1 MYRLVESIRI
11 ENRQLQHVDLHN
23 TRFNAAREKLF
34 GCKSK
39 VSLSDIIN
47 IPSSLTNERHKCRVI
62 TDGED
67 FQIEIDPYTQ
77 RTIKS
82 LKVVFNNHIDYPYKY
97 ENRSEIMSL
106 YKLRGKC
113 DDIIIVKNNNLTD
126 SSVANMLLFDGS
138 KWVTPSTPLLKG
150 VQRQY
155 LLNAG
160 RIAEQKLTI
169 ADLLHF
175 QKIKLVNAMIDF
187 KRAPLIDVHSCV
199 CFDSSPD

>member
-1 MYRLVESIRI
+1 MCRLVESIRI

-23 TRFNAAREKLF
+23 KRFYAARKKLF
-34 GCKSK
+34 GCKGN
-39 VSLSDIIN
+39 VDLSEMIS
-47 IPSSLTNERHKCRVI
+47 IPASLTNARYKCRVI
-62 TDGED
+62 TNGEN
-67 FQIEIDPYTQ
+67 FQIEINPYTQ

-113 DDIIIVKNNNLTD
+113 DDILIVKNNNLTD
-126 SSVANMLLFDGS
+126 SSAANVLLFDGS

-160 RIAEQKLTI
+160 SITEQKLTI
-169 ADLLHF
+169 ADLHHF
-175 QKIKLVNAMIDF
+175 QTIKLVNAMIDF